1 MGETYMGI
9 SSPRDARGDYH
20 TWQAAARQY
29 DFPVTVRR
37 IGDEK
42 QSAETFNR

>member
-1 MGETYMGI
+1 MSDTFTAG
-9 SSPRDARGDYH
+9 SSPRDSRGDYH

-42 QSAETFNR
+42 QSAETINS